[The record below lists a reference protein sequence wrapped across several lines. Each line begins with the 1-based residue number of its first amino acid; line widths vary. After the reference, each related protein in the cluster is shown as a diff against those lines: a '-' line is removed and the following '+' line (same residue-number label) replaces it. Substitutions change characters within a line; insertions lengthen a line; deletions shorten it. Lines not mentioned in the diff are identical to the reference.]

1 MTTAPLRVAVLAS
14 GRGSNLGALLQ
25 ARTRGELPVEFVLV
39 GSDKADAG
47 ALTLAR
53 DAGIPT
59 LALDPRRFPDRV
71 SFDHALFERIR
82 RHADGRTVVLIT
94 HRLASVR
101 FADRIYVLDHGR
113 VAESGTHDDLLAA
126 GGGYA
131 DLYRLQASAFRAGPA
146 PALRT
151 DPQEVA

>member
-25 ARTRGELPVEFVLV
+25 ARARGELPVEFVLV

-59 LALDPRRFPDRV
+59 LVLTRVVFPTASRSTMPCSSGSGNQAPSCWCWPASCGSSTAPCWRR
-71 SFDHALFERIR
+71 
-82 RHADGRTVVLIT
+82 GW
-94 HRLASVR
+94 
-101 FADRIYVLDHGR
+101 
-113 VAESGTHDDLLAA
+113 A
-126 GGGYA
+126 G
-131 DLYRLQASAFRAGPA
+131 
-146 PALRT
+146 
-151 DPQEVA
+151 